1 MSILPPV
8 AACGRYS
15 SALCRK
21 AAVFLLPTSCFSVF
35 RWGLHF
41 LVSLRCLPVPCSDVH
56 CGRIQCQGGRER
68 PLLGTNA
75 EILTTNVS
83 FNHSYLICRGTF
95 FHLGDDVSDP
105 ATVAQG
111 TACGP
116 GKVSSAPCGFLSKGN
131 RNGESEVGGGGMSR
145 LSEHLRLCFRPV
157 WTTAVRTRPS
167 LAWTSVAASVT
178 ATG

>member
-1 MSILPPV
+1 MAITAQYSVEKLP
-8 AACGRYS
+8 S
-15 SALCRK
+15 
-21 AAVFLLPTSCFSVF
+21 TSCFSALQ
-35 RWGLHF
+35 WELHF
-41 LVSLRCLPVPCSDVH
+41 LVSLPCLPVPCSDVY

-116 GKVSSAPCGFLSKGN
+116 GKVSGAPCGFLSEGN
-131 RNGESEVGGGGMSR
+131 KNKERERGELSR

-157 WTTAVRTRPS
+157 WTTAVRTCPS
-167 LAWTSVAASVT
+167 SPWTSVAASVT